1 MTVSQVNGGGRAAS
15 QNTQS
20 ARGIVGHN
28 RISHPAVGRMPEH
41 PAHPAELLI
50 PECQQE
56 NESNRVSET
65 DSNHQPSIINRRF
78 PGMHGL

>member
-1 MTVSQVNGGGRAAS
+1 
-15 QNTQS
+15 
-20 ARGIVGHN
+20 
-28 RISHPAVGRMPEH
+28 MPEH